1 MPIKMN
7 NNLHE
12 LMSKA
17 RSILELKNTFI
28 SSLKTQMQTSFNMGM
43 IPEMYEI
50 YKSISN
56 DFSGD
61 MRARNTKQFV
71 FAVLV
76 MFSPES
82 VFGGEIN
89 KRLRVILTKTLGF
102 KSDSILYYIRDKAA
116 AWYVLYSDFA
126 KEVDEAL
133 YLLLKMMEDKN
144 Q

>member
-1 MPIKMN
+1 MN

-17 RSILELKNTFI
+17 RSILDMKNTFI
-28 SSLKTQMQTSFNMGM
+28 NSLKAQMQTSLNVGM
-43 IPEMYEI
+43 IPEMYEG
-50 YKSISN
+50 YKSFSS

-61 MRARNTKQFV
+61 MRGRNTKQFV

-89 KRLRVILTKTLGF
+89 KRLRVILTKTLNF
-102 KSDSILYYIRDKAA
+102 KSDSTLYYIRDKAA

-126 KEVDEAL
+126 KEVDETL
-133 YLLLKMMEDKN
+133 YFLSEMRGNKSP
-144 Q
+144 